1 MQNADSSSG
10 NAASRTR
17 RVIAQLWMSLDGYV
31 SGPTDEGE
39 IFAAVDDFTDS
50 ERYNM
55 ALLDHVDVAL
65 LGRRSYES
73 FVQMWPTAEDEPMAE
88 LVNNLTKVVCS
99 TTLEEAPWGRYPPAR
114 IVRDA
119 AAYVRDVQSTAG
131 GDVLIWGSL
140 NLMRSLLQER
150 LVDELDI
157 FIAPIALGT
166 GTPLISPDG
175 PYRLTQLE
183 AEVWPSSTHIRYAID
198 YGDLEG

>member
-1 MQNADSSSG
+1 
-10 NAASRTR
+10 
-17 RVIAQLWMSLDGYV
+17 MSLDGYV

-39 IFAAVDDFTDS
+39 IFAAVADFTDS

-73 FVQMWPTAEDEPMAE
+73 FVQVWPTSEDEPMAE
-88 LVNNLTKVVCS
+88 PVNNMTKVVCS
-99 TTLEEAPWGRYPPAR
+99 TTLEEAPWGRYAPAR

-119 AAYVRDVQSTAG
+119 ATYVRDVQSTAG
-131 GDVLIWGSL
+131 CDLLIWGSI
-140 NLMRSLLQER
+140 NLMRSLLRER

-157 FIAPIALGT
+157 FIAPVALGT

-183 AEVWPSSTHIRYAID
+183 VDVWSSATHICYAID
-198 YGDLEG
+198 Y

>member
-1 MQNADSSSG
+1 
-10 NAASRTR
+10 
-17 RVIAQLWMSLDGYV
+17 MSLDGYV
-31 SGPTDEGE
+31 SGATDESE

-55 ALLDHVDVAL
+55 ALLEHVDVAL

-88 LVNNLTKVVCS
+88 LVNTVTKVVCS
-99 TTLEEAPWGRYPPAR
+99 TTLEEAPWGRYALAQ

-131 GDVLIWGSL
+131 GDVLIWGSV
-140 NLMRSLLQER
+140 NLMRSLLRDR
-150 LVDELDI
+150 LIDELDI

-166 GTPLISPDG
+166 GTSLVSPDG

-183 AEVWPSSTHIRYAID
+183 TDVWPSATHSRYAID
-198 YGDLEG
+198 YQDLAS

>member
-1 MQNADSSSG
+1 
-10 NAASRTR
+10 
-17 RVIAQLWMSLDGYV
+17 MSLDGYV

-55 ALLDHVDVAL
+55 ALLKHVDVAL

-73 FVQMWPTAEDEPMAE
+73 FVQVWPTAEDEPMAE
-88 LVNNLTKVVCS
+88 LVNNVTKVVCS
-99 TTLEEAPWGRYPPAR
+99 TTLREAPWGRYAPAQ

-119 AAYVRDVQSTAG
+119 ATYVRDVQSTAG
-131 GDVLIWGSL
+131 GDVLIWGSI
-140 NLMRSLLQER
+140 NLMRSLLRER

-157 FIAPIALGT
+157 FIAPIALGI

-183 AEVWPSSTHIRYAID
+183 ADAWPSSTHIRYAID
-198 YGDLEG
+198 YEGSGGPPSTTLDRKPFGFLL